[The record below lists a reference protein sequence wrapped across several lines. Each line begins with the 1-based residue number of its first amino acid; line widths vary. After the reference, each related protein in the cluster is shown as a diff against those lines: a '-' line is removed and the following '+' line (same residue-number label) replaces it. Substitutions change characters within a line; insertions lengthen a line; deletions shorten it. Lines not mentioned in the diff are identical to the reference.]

1 MFYDTSDQNGCQQQ
15 HKGQKGG
22 TGGIL
27 AQGFNQF
34 KGWNMNSG
42 RLGWDTYWE
51 PQTTKLLKIYNGCF
65 FGEG

>member
-34 KGWNMNSG
+34 KG
-42 RLGWDTYWE
+42 
-51 PQTTKLLKIYNGCF
+51 
-65 FGEG
+65 